1 MKASGRLPVV
11 VGMIVSV
18 ASWFIFAAPVP
29 GADPPVEKMLDGLRQ
44 NRYYDMAIPYLEQ
57 MRERPDCPADFKERI
72 DYEIGATL
80 LEAADATETA
90 SERETTLDQ
99 ATAAIQKFLKEHP
112 THELAGPSSTQIGRV
127 LLLRGAGRVQQA
139 ELPGVAADD
148 KSAKLAEARTFFDQA
163 QAALEGA
170 ENRCY
175 EKAKTL
181 QEEAKTDNSERA
193 QGKLEE
199 AYGELLQARLLLVNI
214 ADRRARTY
222 APDSKEYKE
231 QLEAAAKRYAE
242 LFEKN
247 EERIGGLQ
255 ARNFEGKVYSDLG
268 QNDKAIEIFRE
279 MLTLPDGS
287 GTIRSMKRQSY
298 LWLIETLLK
307 PAAKKYD
314 EAIQAA
320 AKWKEDALPNELGS
334 VEGLRI
340 QLLGGQA
347 CLEAAKALD
356 AKDEKRKGLLR
367 SARDYLEF
375 VQRAAPKSIRDEAGT
390 LLMDNLLGTAEATET
405 QPKTFEEAFEQAGVA
420 WLRMVTTDG
429 QMRQATDPK
438 QAELLA
444 GQVTAAS
451 QSAARY
457 SRLALEM
464 AQKQTDLSQVNTV
477 RFYLSF
483 LYFMED
489 RLYDA
494 AVMGELLAYRYPQSR
509 DARKGAEIAVKAYR
523 KLFDTE
529 RRANRDT
536 TFEMAQMQRVA
547 QYVTTRWK
555 DDPAAEEAWVMLFD
569 TAADLQD
576 IPKATEYLDK
586 LAPDS
591 AQRARCELRL
601 GQTYWAQYVRQAT
614 LEEAER
620 PSQEELDGLV
630 KKAQDTL
637 RQGIDR
643 LSKLVEAGGEVDY
656 QLAYSVLALA
666 QILIDAGNAEEA
678 GRWLDDPKIGPM
690 TLIAANNPAVA
701 GRTDFQID
709 TYKAALRAYVG
720 TEKLEQAETAM
731 TRLEELVGQDDE
743 AGAARLTQIYISLGR
758 QLEELLTR
766 LRTEGKTDQI
776 QKVSQGF
783 ERFLDSISKR
793 EKGNSFSSLNWVA
806 QTFAS
811 LAAGHD
817 PGDGPLP
824 EAAVKYYESA
834 GATYYRM
841 LKTPPADMR
850 EGADTAIKVQLAV
863 CLRALGRRQDE
874 ADPKKSEKNFTQA
887 LGLLVAILKERETR
901 VDVQMEAA
909 RTYQE
914 LASASGQAS
923 FYRNAILGG
932 QKQSDGHNLVWGWN
946 GISRRVGSR
955 EEYRPILYEARYNI
969 ALCRMRIAQ
978 TQTGD
983 ERTETLRQAENDI
996 LVTHKLY
1003 PTLGG
1008 AEWFEKYDALLK
1020 AIRKFQGNDNP
1031 QGLKGAA

>member
-1 MKASGRLPVV
+1 M
-11 VGMIVSV
+11 
-18 ASWFIFAAPVP
+18 
-29 GADPPVEKMLDGLRQ
+29 
-44 NRYYDMAIPYLEQ
+44 
-57 MRERPDCPADFKERI
+57 
-72 DYEIGATL
+72 
-80 LEAADATETA
+80 
-90 SERETTLDQ
+90 
-99 ATAAIQKFLKEHP
+99 
-112 THELAGPSSTQIGRV
+112 
-127 LLLRGAGRVQQA
+127 
-139 ELPGVAADD
+139 
-148 KSAKLAEARTFFDQA
+148 
-163 QAALEGA
+163 
-170 ENRCY
+170 
-175 EKAKTL
+175 
-181 QEEAKTDNSERA
+181 
-193 QGKLEE
+193 
-199 AYGELLQARLLLVNI
+199 LVNI

-255 ARNFEGKVYSDLG
+255 ARNFEGKVYSDLD

-287 GTIRSMKRQSY
+287 GAIRNMKRQSF
-298 LWLIETLLK
+298 LWLMETLLK
-307 PAAKKYD
+307 PNVKKYD
-314 EAIQAA
+314 EAMEAA
-320 AKWKEDALPNELGS
+320 AKWKDDAIPNELAS
-334 VEGLRI
+334 PEGLRI
-340 QLLGGQA
+340 QLLAGQA

-356 AKDEKRKGLLR
+356 PKDEKRRGLVR
-367 SARDYLEF
+367 SARGYLEF
-375 VQRAAPKSIRDEAGT
+375 VQRAPRIDPEGCQ
-390 LLMDNLLGTAEATET
+390 
-405 QPKTFEEAFEQAGVA
+405 QPA
-420 WLRMVTTDG
+420 DG
-429 QMRQATDPK
+429 QLLRRRGSKRGRTEDVRRGLRAGKRGLAPNAHHRRPDASGNRSEAA
-438 QAELLA
+438 AELSD
-444 GQVTAAS
+444 QVAAAS
-451 QSAARY
+451 ESAARY
-457 SRLALEM
+457 CRLTLEM
-464 AQKQTDLSQVNTV
+464 ANKQTDPSQVNTV
-477 RFYLSF
+477 RFYPDISLFHGRSTPRCGRDGRAPRIPVSPKPRCPQGCRDRHQSLSKTIRHGTPGRPRYD
-483 LYFMED
+483 L
-489 RLYDA
+489 RNGPDA
-494 AVMGELLAYRYPQSR
+494 ASRTVRDHSLA
-509 DARKGAEIAVKAYR
+509 
-523 KLFDTE
+523 
-529 RRANRDT
+529 RRSCGRRSMDHALRHSHRPAGYSEGRPSIWRNFRPIRPEEPAPNCDWDRPIGPS
-536 TFEMAQMQRVA
+536 MSASH
-547 QYVTTRWK
+547 RWK
-555 DDPAAEEAWVMLFD
+555 KESGQARRNW
-569 TAADLQD
+569 TR
-576 IPKATEYLDK
+576 
-586 LAPDS
+586 LA
-591 AQRARCELRL
+591 
-601 GQTYWAQYVRQAT
+601 
-614 LEEAER
+614 
-620 PSQEELDGLV
+620 

-643 LSKLVEAGGEVDY
+643 LSKAVDAGGEIDY
-656 QLAYSVLALA
+656 PLAYSVLALA
-666 QILIDAGNAEEA
+666 QILIDAGNPEEA

-720 TEKLEQAETAM
+720 TEKIEQAETVM
-731 TRLEELVGQDDE
+731 GKLEELVGQDDE
-743 AGAARLTQIYISLGR
+743 TGAARLTQIYISLGR

-834 GATYYRM
+834 GATYYRV
-841 LKTPPADMR
+841 AQDASCR
-850 EGADTAIKVQLAV
+850 HAEGAETVIKVQMAV

-923 FYRNAILGG
+923 FYLNAILGG

-978 TQTGD
+978 TTDRGRANGDTPPGGKRHPGHSQTLSNLG
-983 ERTETLRQAENDI
+983 RCRNGSRNMMRCSKQFGNSRETTI
-996 LVTHKLY
+996 HK
-1003 PTLGG
+1003 G
-1008 AEWFEKYDALLK
+1008 
-1020 AIRKFQGNDNP
+1020 
-1031 QGLKGAA
+1031 